1 MNFVEHLSNPRI
13 GFYCYDV
20 TVFDMKAFQQ
30 QIVLSISVFMLFMNL
45 LNNQTL
51 ADIK

>member
-20 TVFDMKAFQQ
+20 TVFDMKTFQQ
-30 QIVLSISVFMLFMNL
+30 QILLSITVYMLFMNL
-45 LNNQTL
+45 LNNQFL
-51 ADIK
+51 IDEK